1 MNINST
7 STGRGIASLI
17 SCLATFVLLLCFST
31 STVSA
36 SPYVFTAGSAESEKI
51 DWTDPVRA
59 LAQHE
64 TIRIQIL
71 FAAEPQYSNVFDP
84 CFTNFSAGDDET
96 YCQDDVATLNGG
108 YDSYDTPGTM
118 SDQVGL
124 QWSIIQGSG
133 LLSAGLFGG
142 ASTVNGGNFSTT
154 SNPGGG
160 PTVTYIPGVG
170 DNMVVLRLSAASTN
184 AFCDGESDDVT
195 LFFDTFQE
203 AAITANVNGT
213 DEIVDASSITTNEA
227 QFCAGSIVDLEIT
240 NNQSLQNGQ
249 QDGAIPK
256 FHWTVVA
263 ASGVTGFPAGGVGEA
278 GTFNSA
284 FDALTVVNNTGS
296 SGTVTVS
303 VVTFYDRGMVPNNM
317 IDAGECAGPAVE
329 VIFTVFPQAQATVSV
344 NNGTNN
350 TFCEDETA
358 QFRVTGS
365 PNSTVTYQLDL
376 ATGIFGADQM
386 ITLGASGTN
395 GGVNGEAADFIT
407 VSLVGLGGA
416 TPVRIQLTNVEYTA
430 MPNCPR
436 ALNFTRD
443 ITVVETPE
451 GALTLTDLT
460 DADFC
465 NGEATSLSS
474 DINYTFTTTSG
485 AGTYDLTISE
495 AIGMAVTSINQ
506 QVVVGAG
513 GSITL
518 AIPFPATNLNGQT
531 VTYTLTGITEAGS
544 GLTCGG
550 TVTGTPITVIE
561 QPEPEFS
568 FTVND
573 GSSVLAVS
581 TGNPTSLTVC
591 DNTEVIF
598 STASVTNSLVSG
610 SVDHI
615 FMDVVSGD
623 TYGFFGSDRT
633 LTEAEVANLTQTLD
647 IPNNA
652 GVQNIQL
659 EFTAFY
665 ESDGVA
671 GIGVTECSGQPGTLN
686 IVILPA
692 ITATVTTTPLAQQ
705 NNAPTNDLVTVC
717 SGDDVDFSINTNIT
731 TSGTANVVVDNGPNQ
746 VVNIGANGIGTFTLS
761 SVTGPAT
768 FTLVDVTSNG
778 CTVEFNESVDVVVE
792 AVPTGSV
799 SVSDADICL
808 DAFSTSIVTFTGMG
822 GATGDYTYT
831 VVGYAPGTMMPNIL
845 PTTVSGSSTVNISA
859 NQFDYDTPGTYTF
872 YLTRVENN
880 SGLNCGT
887 DYTIGVDAPS
897 ATVVVEEVPQM
908 AVSSNNFVTNTPS
921 NVMVDNASAT
931 TSDFNNELC
940 SGETVTLT
948 AMAQSNVT
956 SVATTDELYYYITV
970 ITDETQTFI
979 NGDAFIVAA
988 TAGSDMLISQ
998 LFTNTSATNPANV
1011 SFLALPFYASA
1022 GTTPTVA
1029 DVGGTNDFCFGADLN
1044 FGFSVLPTPEADFG
1058 SNQTVC
1064 YDSPAVIDFTGT
1076 PDAEVSVTV
1085 LSGTTNAIAGNNLQG
1100 GAALQTTGDSDIIT
1114 LDVSGSAFFTTGNM
1128 TGNLELRIT
1137 QVESADGCVNTDIL
1151 DVTIVVLPEND
1162 AAFTS
1167 ITAVETCEGS
1177 SASLAITGTP
1187 DSRVYY
1193 TVGTRNDSID
1203 IPASGMVSLIT
1214 NAMASDSTYTITA
1227 VGKTVINQSGNP
1239 VTCVNAPTSMN
1250 LTVMVDVEVAPN
1262 GTIAA
1267 LEPVCSGTEQPM
1279 LTFTQTA
1286 GNVTGAET
1294 FTLVINGVSYPNI
1307 TDGLTFD
1314 VQATSL
1320 TTTTTYNLESITE
1333 TTFGTLGCEDVVNGT
1348 ISTTDILVEAI
1359 PAVTATVSLDG
1370 TPSIV
1375 VADPSVAVEFT
1386 ATVCSGTELDV
1397 DLVGTPSAGSSTG
1410 DPLAYRIIINDPIN
1424 MLGFGAGM
1432 NDISLTAA
1440 QYAIQIA
1447 PAFPVM
1453 LTNNSGMNPSPALLE
1468 VTIIPFYQNT
1478 PGGNQLIAD
1487 SCPGDT
1493 VAFTGMVL
1501 GEIDADFDSA
1511 PQTICED
1518 GTATID
1524 FVGTP
1529 NIEISFFDG
1538 SQIITV
1544 ETDTSGDAS
1553 YTTVALMNTTTYTIT
1568 GFSTLPGAANQCTR
1582 TLFNGPSQTVT
1593 VTPTPTLVVDMLA
1606 SDLEICNDGSAA
1618 SIALTSNSNN
1628 AQVTYSVGGGMTQTF
1643 DLTGTSG
1650 NLSITGLTADA
1661 TVNFSLVTT
1670 DPNLMPVCPATIGI
1684 NVMIDV
1690 RDLPMPVLTNDGPV
1704 CAGDLIGLTF
1714 TDTAMDVT
1722 GPYRFIIMGPAGATY
1737 TGTSTP
1743 SGGGRLF
1750 TGVVSGTEFTQV
1762 DVAGDYFI
1770 TAIRDLGA
1778 NPPLTPGGGCAPVAD
1793 PNGLTT
1799 TTLVIDEEPVL
1810 NALVASQAGVVGLSQ
1825 GGINAFNTTVC
1836 NGENLG
1842 VDFQS
1847 TNDVSNSGNPL
1858 FGEFTMVSDPSN
1870 ILTGY
1875 LPAENGTVNLAGLD
1889 FNQALVNSGTQ
1900 PATVSFT
1907 ITPFYENGTTVGLDA
1922 DECAG
1927 RTLSFNVTVL
1937 PDLDAEITSP
1947 LAGIEVCDGD
1957 MVTFTIEGTPNAQ
1970 VTFSTGALTGLSA
1983 TSPATIPASGTL
1995 TITGTADR
2003 SGNPFATLALS
2014 EVTLVTMINGVNKTC
2029 SEIIISDRDVP
2040 INALPTGSLELSDNG
2055 PLCAG
2060 ESVTVIFITSFGV
2073 GDYTLVIDGTTYNV
2087 TTSSLMSM
2095 DSRSNVFTVT
2105 PGADQTFE
2113 LTGITFDDTG
2123 CMSVGMPIDDI
2134 TVLVNDVPAGTVIAT
2149 DINGTAT
2156 TATIAGTTAS
2166 VCTGEGLMLG
2176 ATFSGGV
2183 TTPLGSANYVSVDFS
2198 GDGDYFNQGS
2208 TSGTIAIP
2216 VGDFS
2221 AQFSAT
2227 FQNLTSSVQNASL
2240 VVTYYFEE
2248 TVLFP
2253 PSLDA
2258 GECVGETVILN
2269 IEIQPNPIA
2278 SDVAAT
2284 ICSDEAVDFDLNAAI
2299 TNGVTG
2305 VSYTYTVTSSDPTIT
2320 LPARSVPSGANVT
2333 AAAGELTNT
2342 TVTDQTITLRVTPAT
2357 GATMNT
2363 PGCVGN
2369 DFDFVLTIQPESTLD
2384 NTLDATVCSQE
2395 PIGITL
2401 GTIGGTPATS
2411 YNLVSVT
2418 ASTMT
2423 NFTPAVGNAVV
2434 ADGLAADAIELDEF
2448 TNYTSFDQTV
2458 TYAIA
2463 PIAANGCIGD
2473 TVDVVATINPEP
2485 FVMNLRDTVCSGVR
2499 LDVDVIQDLVT
2510 NMVGRPG
2517 SIRIRRARLAGVTN
2531 FFVLDGNDGDDQI
2544 NFNNN
2549 GLQNNPQ
2556 THDYEVIRDSLVN
2569 LTNGGI
2575 DLVYNIEINNIQGC
2589 GRNEFTYTLRVVP
2602 EATATLDVVGSASF
2616 CTGDDITLNAGIM
2629 GGSAPTNIQYTYSVL
2644 NADTDVQVVLTPS
2657 GSSVNV
2663 ASQAGTASG
2672 NATIAVTVSD
2682 GATGCTA
2689 TATQVVT
2696 VGVTPIANPIVGPT
2710 QPCVND
2716 FAQYRVRDRGN
2727 SYSFSLSN
2735 PGAGQIITTAVD
2747 TSFTILF
2754 NSNAGQGPFV
2764 LTMTETSPDGCVSV
2778 EDLTISLVAQAA
2790 ADFFFQLNANNVPRQ
2805 VAFTNNSSGN
2815 PVAFSWSFG
2824 TNGEFGTST
2833 DEDPLVQF
2841 PENMTNPGD
2850 PYDVEVTLTVTG
2862 TCAPNVA
2869 SITKTVTINS
2879 TSVCDDVVLVT
2890 GVNFITFNVE
2900 PTDSLTTTVFAG
2912 VPGLVQVVGY
2922 DGGFPEVFV
2931 PGNGS
2936 ANTLDTIRKGAGY
2949 VVIVDQP
2956 STIQACGTPIDP
2968 SFKRPLSPGVN
2979 YVGYM
2984 GNAPVSSDSYFAL
2997 LNTNPT
3003 VDFLVAQTFGND
3015 LPNFAE
3021 VYVPGNGSANFQAM
3035 RPGRGYLIIVDGAV
3049 PIYRGVVAPTESF
3062 DFIYGSVSGDGYVAG
3077 TSVDVL
3083 NAQGEVVGQLL
3094 TDANGKFQATP
3105 FFGEAGR
3112 ADGSFVDG
3120 LPAGEELS
3128 FRYNDEVIKVG
3139 ITFNG
3144 SMAVNEVNLNFTQA
3158 PVIVEMPETFSMT
3171 LSPNPVG
3178 SQAVITVSN
3187 NISGEAKVLLMDVNG
3202 RVVSILY
3209 QTSELPAGETR
3220 IPWNEAESLAPGIYS
3235 LIVLRDGALVKEATT
3250 RVVKQ

>member
-7 STGRGIASLI
+7 SIGRGIASLI

-36 SPYVFTAGSAESEKI
+36 SPYVFTAGSAESEEI

-124 QWSIIQGSG
+124 QWSVIQGSG
-133 LLSAGLFGG
+133 LLSAGLFG
-142 ASTVNGGNFSTT
+142 ANTVSGVNFSTT

-160 PTVTYIPGVG
+160 STVTYTPGVG
-170 DNMVVLRLSAASTN
+170 DNMVVLRLISASNN
-184 AFCDGESDDVT
+184 AACDGESDDVT

-213 DEIVDASSITTNEA
+213 DEIVDASSITTNDA

-256 FHWTVVA
+256 FQWTVVA

-376 ATGIFGADQM
+376 ATGTFGADQV

-407 VSLVGLGGA
+407 VPLVGLGGA

-465 NGEATSLSS
+465 NGEATGPSS

-485 AGTYDLTISE
+485 AGTYDLMISE

-518 AIPFPATNLNGQT
+518 DIPFPATNLNGQT

-550 TVTGTPITVIE
+550 SVTGTPITVIE

-573 GSSVLAVS
+573 GSSAQAVS
-581 TGNPTSLTVC
+581 TGNSTNLTVC
-591 DNTEVIF
+591 DNTEVFF
-598 STASVTNSLVSG
+598 SIASVTNSLVTG
-610 SVDHI
+610 SEDRI

-633 LTEAEVANLTQTLD
+633 LTEAEVANLTETLD

-671 GIGVTECSGQPGTLN
+671 GIGATECSGQSGTLN
-686 IVILPA
+686 IEILPA
-692 ITATVTTTPLAQQ
+692 ITATVTATPMIA
-705 NNAPTNDLVTVC
+705 NGLVTIC
-717 SGDDVDFSINTNIT
+717 SGGDVDFSINTNIT

-761 SVTGPAT
+761 SVTGPTT

-808 DAFSTSIVTFTGMG
+808 DAFSTSTVTFTGMG
-822 GATGDYTYT
+822 GATGAYTYT

-845 PTTVSGSSTVNISA
+845 PTTVSGTSTVNISA
-859 NQFDYDTPGTYTF
+859 NQFNYDTPGIYTF

-956 SVATTDELYYYITV
+956 SVATTDQLYYYLTIV
-970 ITDETQTFI
+970 TDETQTFT

-998 LFTNTSATNPANV
+998 SFTNTSATNPVNV

-1029 DVGGTNDFCFGADLN
+1029 DVNGTNDFCFGADLN

-1100 GAALQTTGDSDIIT
+1100 GAALLTTGDSDIIT

-1286 GNVTGAET
+1286 GNMVGAET
-1294 FTLVINGVSYPNI
+1294 FTLVINSVSYPNI
-1307 TDGLTFD
+1307 IDGQTFD

-1333 TTFGTLGCEDVVNGT
+1333 TTSGSLGCVDVVNGT

-1370 TPSIV
+1370 TPSMV
-1375 VADPSVAVEFT
+1375 VADPNVAVEFT
-1386 ATVCSGTELDV
+1386 TTVCSGTELDV

-1440 QYAIQIA
+1440 QYATQIA
-1447 PAFPVM
+1447 PAFPVT

-1544 ETDTSGDAS
+1544 ETDASGDAS

-1628 AQVTYSVGGGMTQTF
+1628 AQVTYSVDGGMTQTF

-1670 DPNLMPVCPATIGI
+1670 DPNLMPVCPATIDI
-1684 NVMIDV
+1684 DVMIDV

-1714 TDTAMDVT
+1714 TDAAMDVT

-1836 NGENLG
+1836 NGENLD

-1889 FNQALVNSGTQ
+1889 FNQALVNSGTL

-1947 LAGIEVCDGD
+1947 LASTEVCDGD

-1970 VTFSTGALTGLSA
+1970 VTFSTVALTGLSA
-1983 TSPATIPASGTL
+1983 TSPVTIPASGTL

-2003 SGNPFATLALS
+2003 SGNAFATLALS

-2029 SEIIISDRDVP
+2029 SEMIISDRDVQ
-2040 INALPTGSLELSDNG
+2040 INALPTGTISTATPL

-2060 ESVTVIFITSFGV
+2060 ESVSLSFNTTSGDGMYMLEINGSSYTADVQGGTGTAVLSPSLMPTVTTI
-2073 GDYTLVIDGTTYNV
+2073 YTLTEITDANGCTTAGM
-2087 TTSSLMSM
+2087 SLSTL
-2095 DSRSNVFTVT
+2095 TVT
-2105 PGADQTFE
+2105 
-2113 LTGITFDDTG
+2113 
-2123 CMSVGMPIDDI
+2123 
-2134 TVLVNDVPAGTVIAT
+2134 VNDIPAGTVTST
-2149 DINGTAT
+2149 DINSTVT
-2156 TATIAGTTAS
+2156 TATMAGTTAS
-2166 VCTGEGLMLG
+2166 VCTGEGLMLDAAFDAG
-2176 ATFSGGV
+2176 ISAL
-2183 TTPLGSANYVSVDFS
+2183 PAANYVSVAFS
-2198 GDGDYFNQGS
+2198 GDGDYFGQGS

-2216 VGDFS
+2216 VGDFNTE
-2221 AQFSAT
+2221 FSAI
-2227 FQNLTSSVQNASL
+2227 FQNLTNSVQNASL
-2240 VVTYYFEE
+2240 VITYYFEE
-2248 TVLFP
+2248 TP
-2253 PSLDA
+2253 GTGTDMLDA
-2258 GECVGETVILN
+2258 GECVGETVTLN

-2333 AAAGELTNT
+2333 ADAGELTNT
-2342 TVTDQTITLRVTPAT
+2342 TATDQTITLRVTPAT

-2401 GTIGGTPATS
+2401 GTIGGTPAAS
-2411 YNLVSVT
+2411 YDIVSITPSATV
-2418 ASTMT
+2418 
-2423 NFTPAVGNAVV
+2423 NFTGRSTNAVL
-2434 ADGLAADAIELDEF
+2434 GLGAANAIELDTF

-2499 LDVDVIQDLVT
+2499 LDIDVIQDLVT
-2510 NMVGRPG
+2510 NMVGRPA

-2644 NADTDVQVVLTPS
+2644 NADTGVQVALTPS

-2663 ASQAGTASG
+2663 AAQAGTASG

-2696 VGVTPIANPIVGPT
+2696 VGVTPIANPIVGPS
-2710 QPCVND
+2710 QPCVNN

-2735 PGAGQIITTAVD
+2735 PGAGQIIPTAVD
-2747 TSFTILF
+2747 TSFTIIF

-2841 PENMTNPGD
+2841 PDNMTNPGD

-2862 TCAPNVA
+2862 TCAPNVT

-2949 VVIVDQP
+2949 EI
-2956 STIQACGTPIDP
+2956 
-2968 SFKRPLSPGVN
+2968 
-2979 YVGYM
+2979 
-2984 GNAPVSSDSYFAL
+2984 
-2997 LNTNPT
+2997 
-3003 VDFLVAQTFGND
+3003 
-3015 LPNFAE
+3015 
-3021 VYVPGNGSANFQAM
+3021 
-3035 RPGRGYLIIVDGAV
+3035 
-3049 PIYRGVVAPTESF
+3049 
-3062 DFIYGSVSGDGYVAG
+3062 
-3077 TSVDVL
+3077 
-3083 NAQGEVVGQLL
+3083 
-3094 TDANGKFQATP
+3094 
-3105 FFGEAGR
+3105 GR
-3112 ADGSFVDG
+3112 AHV
-3120 LPAGEELS
+3120 
-3128 FRYNDEVIKVG
+3128 
-3139 ITFNG
+3139 
-3144 SMAVNEVNLNFTQA
+3144 
-3158 PVIVEMPETFSMT
+3158 
-3171 LSPNPVG
+3171 
-3178 SQAVITVSN
+3178 
-3187 NISGEAKVLLMDVNG
+3187 
-3202 RVVSILY
+3202 
-3209 QTSELPAGETR
+3209 
-3220 IPWNEAESLAPGIYS
+3220 
-3235 LIVLRDGALVKEATT
+3235 
-3250 RVVKQ
+3250 